1 MEPWLTDLART
12 LDGWATDKRAVLTES
27 DASLVVGG
35 LSSPDAK
42 TLVDTYAQQGLPAVI
57 EDATDAIVRS
67 EDVAEDFEPF
77 KVTLAKPARPAN
89 VSTVLTNTAF
99 KDWLSRPP
107 ENTVLWCAQLTAAF
121 ETESVR
127 FAPWGDDTVF
137 QPFGRTATARKV
149 VRESGSVSLV
159 PSDLGPWLLREGSTP
174 PWDQTAK
181 IWIDLAAH
189 SLFRCLCN
197 EIETDGALMFRG
209 PPVIRYGASKSA
221 SASMS
226 PPGFAA
232 LQAAS
237 QWVFQID
244 REVETRHGLLTAE
257 LARTNVGSN
266 DAALLFEN
274 GSAPALEGAKIALQL
289 GLHKLSLDSLKAM
302 ADLRKAVV
310 DETSKLADTTRQ
322 LATAVAGALFA
333 GIGIIAARLTVVING
348 PIAVAA
354 ILILGVVLCAYVAAV
369 IISGIQFVGIQRD
382 LRSQWRERL
391 YRFLPDAEYEAMVAR
406 PAAKAEK
413 ALKAAAWM
421 SGVLAT
427 LLLFAVIAVTFVPM
441 TSTKPTERVS
451 DPVSG
456 ESAKEETLPP
466 AVRDRA
472 PISPSAI
479 PDGPARSVPL
489 PPVSTGRPSE
499 APPPGSAPKDR
510 PKASPTPK
518 ASPQ

>member
-1 MEPWLTDLART
+1 M
-12 LDGWATDKRAVLTES
+12 
-27 DASLVVGG
+27 
-35 LSSPDAK
+35 
-42 TLVDTYAQQGLPAVI
+42 I

-67 EDVAEDFEPF
+67 EDVADDFEPF
-77 KVTLAKPARPAN
+77 KVTLAKPAGPAR

-107 ENTVLWCAQLTAAF
+107 ESTVLWCAQITAAF

-127 FAPWGDDTVF
+127 FAPWGDETVF
-137 QPFGRTATARKV
+137 HPSGRTPTARTV

-174 PWDQTAK
+174 PWDQTARM
-181 IWIDLAAH
+181 WIDLAAQ
-189 SLFRCLCN
+189 SLCRSLCN
-197 EIETDGALMFRG
+197 ELEADGALMFRG
-209 PPVIRYGASKSA
+209 PPVVRYGASKSA

-226 PPGFAA
+226 PAGFAA

-257 LARTNVGSN
+257 LARTNVGSP
-266 DAALLFEN
+266 DAALLFEQ
-274 GSAPALEGAKIALQL
+274 GSAPALESAKIALQL

-302 ADLRKAVV
+302 ADLRKAVA
-310 DETSKLADTTRQ
+310 DETAKLADTTRQ

-333 GIGIIAARLTVVING
+333 GIGIVAARLTVVING
-348 PIAVAA
+348 PIVVAA

-369 IISGIQFVGIQRD
+369 IISGMQFVDIQRD

-391 YRFLPDAEYEAMVAR
+391 YRFLPDAEYEAMVAK
-406 PAAKAEK
+406 PAAKSEK
-413 ALKAAAWM
+413 AFKAAAWM

-427 LLLFAVIAVTFVPM
+427 LLLSAVIAVAFVPM
-441 TSTKPTERVS
+441 TSTNPTERVS
-451 DPVSG
+451 DPANG
-456 ESAKEETLPP
+456 EPAEVTLPP
-466 AVRDRA
+466 PVRDRS

-479 PDGPARSVPL
+479 PDGPARPVPL
-489 PPVSTGRPSE
+489 SPQSTGRPSE
-499 APPPGSAPKDR
+499 APPSGSAPKDL